1 MLFSVLI
8 NTADVNAENAAEEI
22 ILEELNRLRIE
33 KDIPP
38 LRIHPLLS
46 SCASSYAAALSERG
60 YLSHTGGSGM
70 RAVDRFRERGG
81 TSLRVG
87 EVLGSSP
94 PEKIGE
100 LFDQWLTSPSHRTI
114 ILDTRW
120 THCGIGAEAI
130 NPVNERSGEPQ
141 RLFVVIQCIEHP
153 FADITIGHAGEK
165 VSVSGSFNPPE
176 NGPESRA
183 EITRPVVKNGTAVY
197 EPDIWNGEEGRFTFI
212 LEGSDRFY
220 YLYLGYIRES
230 GKITYTDTLTIF
242 NNCRQA
248 QY

>member
-1 MLFSVLI
+1 
-8 NTADVNAENAAEEI
+8 
-22 ILEELNRLRIE
+22 
-33 KDIPP
+33 
-38 LRIHPLLS
+38 
-46 SCASSYAAALSERG
+46 
-60 YLSHTGGSGM
+60 M

-100 LFDQWLTSPSHRTI
+100 LFDQWLTSPSHRRI

-120 THCGIGAEAI
+120 THCGIGTAAVSPI
-130 NPVNERSGEPQ
+130 NERSGEPQ

-165 VSVSGSFNPPE
+165 VSVNGSFNPPE

-242 NNCRQA
+242 INRRQA